1 MEVIGHQHV
10 RVQCATKP
18 FRELRE
24 VIKKIQVIVFSE
36 ETRLTIVAALNDVR
50 RKTSNLEALAP
61 RHGSGL
67 MSSSPALYNAR
78 ATAPEDNLTL

>member
-1 MEVIGHQHV
+1 MQ
-10 RVQCATKP
+10 RATKP

-24 VIKKIQVIVFSE
+24 VIEEIQVLVFSE

-50 RKTSNLEALAP
+50 RKTNNLKAFAP
-61 RHGSGL
+61 RHGSGS

-78 ATAPEDNLTL
+78 ATAREDNLTL